1 MATVLVIDDQTAS
14 RQQLAELAHG
24 FDTLIQVEAFASPH
38 DALRWLGWHPADLV
52 LVDCGLAGIDGIDFI
67 RRLRALPGCTHLP
80 VVIVTAQEQREAR
93 YAALDAGA
101 TDSLIRPVDALE
113 CRVRCR
119 NLLTQYEQHR
129 IIRDRARWL
138 ERQVNEAVG
147 AIRVREQET
156 LLRLAKCG
164 EYRDEITGNHVIRMA
179 KYARLIAEG
188 LDLTRDECD
197 VIELAAP
204 MHDIGKI
211 GIPDEILLKPGRL
224 PEHEFAIMKRHT
236 LIGYEILKDS
246 PSPYLQMGAVIAL
259 AHHECFNGSGYPYGL
274 RGDAIP
280 LAARIVAVADVYD
293 ALTSARPY
301 KRPWAAEDA
310 IAFMDRM
317 RGRHFDP
324 ECLDVFQLQMDRV
337 VKIQNLLRDPP
348 DLHATPAGRDAPAQS
363 YTA

>member
-1 MATVLVIDDQTAS
+1 MGTVLVIDDQFAS
-14 RQQLAELAHG
+14 RQMLAELAHS
-24 FDTLIQVEAFASPH
+24 FDSQIQVEAFASPH
-38 DALRWLGWHPADLV
+38 DALRWLGWHSADLV
-52 LVDCGLAGIDGIDFI
+52 LVDYDMPDLNGVEFV
-67 RRLRALPGCTHLP
+67 RRVRALPSCTHLP
-80 VVIVTAQEQREAR
+80 LVIVTTQDERDAR

-101 TDSLIRPVDALE
+101 SDSLIRPVDHVE

-138 ERQVNEAVG
+138 EKQVSEAVG
-147 AIRVREQET
+147 AIRVREHET

-164 EYRDEITGNHVIRMA
+164 EYRDEVTGNHVIRMA

-188 LDLTRDECD
+188 MGMAKDECD

-211 GIPDEILLKPGRL
+211 GIPDHILLKPSRL
-224 PEHEFAIMKRHT
+224 PDHEFEIMKRHT

-259 AHHECFNGSGYPYGL
+259 GHHEYFNGTGYPHGL
-274 RGDAIP
+274 QREEIP
-280 LAARIVAVADVYD
+280 LPARIVAVADVYD

-301 KRPWAAEDA
+301 KRPWSPNDA
-310 IAFMDRM
+310 IEFMDRM

-324 ECLDVFQLQMDRV
+324 RCLEVFQDQMDKV
-337 VKIQNLLRDPP
+337 VKIQYLLRDPP
-348 DLHATPAGRDAPAQS
+348 GAEVAAQLS
-363 YTA
+363 SDTA

>member
-1 MATVLVIDDQTAS
+1 M
-14 RQQLAELAHG
+14 RN
-24 FDTLIQVEAFASPH
+24 
-38 DALRWLGWHPADLV
+38 LRV
-52 LVDCGLAGIDGIDFI
+52 
-67 RRLRALPGCTHLP
+67 LPGCEHLP
-80 VVIVTAQEQREAR
+80 VVIVASQDQRDER
-93 YAALDAGA
+93 YAALEAGA
-101 TDSLIRPVDALE
+101 TDSLLRPVDHVE

-129 IIRDRARWL
+129 IIQDRARWL
-138 ERQVNEAVG
+138 EKQVSEAVG

-188 LDLTRDECD
+188 LGLTKEECD

-211 GIPDEILLKPGRL
+211 GIPDDILLKPSRL
-224 PEHEFAIMKRHT
+224 PPNEFEIMKQHT

-246 PSPYLQMGAVIAL
+246 PSQYLQMGAVIAL

-274 RGDAIP
+274 QGEEIP
-280 LAARIVAVADVYD
+280 LPARIVAIADVYD

-301 KRPWAAEDA
+301 KQPWSPQDA
-310 IAFMDRM
+310 NRFMDRM

-324 ECLDVFQLQMDRV
+324 TCLDIFQKQMDRV
-337 VKIQNLLRDPP
+337 IKIQYLLRDPEP
-348 DLHATPAGRDAPAQS
+348 RDPYEQHTD
-363 YTA
+363 TA

>member
-1 MATVLVIDDQTAS
+1 MATVLVIDDQFSS
-14 RQQLAELAHG
+14 RQRLAELAHDLEP
-24 FDTLIQVEAFASPH
+24 FIQVEAFASPH
-38 DALRWLGWHPADLV
+38 DALRWLGWHAADLV
-52 LVDCGLAGIDGIDFI
+52 LVDYDTPDLDGVEFI
-67 RRLRALPGCTHLP
+67 RRLRILPGCTQMP
-80 VVIVTAQEQREAR
+80 VVIVTAQEERQAR
-93 YAALDAGA
+93 YAALEAGA
-101 TDSLIRPVDALE
+101 TDSLTRPVDALE

-129 IIRDRARWL
+129 IIQDRARWL
-138 ERQVNEAVG
+138 EKQVNEAVC

-188 LDLTRDECD
+188 LGLSKDECD

-211 GIPDEILLKPGRL
+211 GIPDDILLKPGRL
-224 PEHEFAIMKRHT
+224 PDAEFDIMKRHT

-246 PSPYLQMGAVIAL
+246 PSQYLQMGAVIAL
-259 AHHECFNGSGYPYGL
+259 GHHECFNGSGYPHGL
-274 RGDAIP
+274 RGEEIP

-301 KRPWAAEDA
+301 KRPWSSQDA
-310 IAFMDRM
+310 FNFMDRM

-324 ECLDVFQLQMDRV
+324 LCLDVFQEQMERV
-337 VKIQNLLRDPP
+337 IRIQTLLRDQPSAEVTQ
-348 DLHATPAGRDAPAQS
+348 LHSETG
-363 YTA
+363 

>member
-1 MATVLVIDDQTAS
+1 MGTILVIDDHFSS
-14 RQQLAELAHG
+14 RQTLAELAHS
-24 FDTLIQVEAFASPH
+24 FDQQIQVEAFSSPH
-38 DALRWLGWHPADLV
+38 DALRWLGWHSADLV
-52 LVDCGLAGIDGIDFI
+52 LVDYDMPDLNGIEFI
-67 RRLRALPGCTHLP
+67 RRVRTLPSCAHLP
-80 VVIVTAQEQREAR
+80 MVIVTAQEERDAR
-93 YAALDAGA
+93 YQALEAGA
-101 TDSLIRPVDALE
+101 SDSLILPVDHVE

-129 IIRDRARWL
+129 IIQDRARWL
-138 ERQVNEAVG
+138 ERQVSEAVG

-164 EYRDEITGNHVIRMA
+164 EYRDEVTGNHVVRMA

-188 LDLTRDECD
+188 LGLGKGECD

-211 GIPDEILLKPGRL
+211 GIPDHILLKPSRL
-224 PEHEFAIMKRHT
+224 PENEFEIMKRHT

-246 PSPYLQMGAVIAL
+246 PSQYLQMGAVIAL

-274 RGDAIP
+274 KGEEIP
-280 LAARIVAVADVYD
+280 LEARIVAVADVYD

-301 KRPWAAEDA
+301 KRPWSSNDA
-310 IAFMDRM
+310 IQFMERM

-324 ECLDVFQLQMDRV
+324 LCLDIFHEQMDKV
-337 VKIQNLLRDPP
+337 VKIQYLLRDPP
-348 DLHATPAGRDAPAQS
+348 ISESGAATVQLFSD
-363 YTA
+363 TA

>member
-1 MATVLVIDDQTAS
+1 M
-14 RQQLAELAHG
+14 LAELAHS
-24 FDTLIQVEAFASPH
+24 FDSQIQVEAFSSPH

-52 LVDCGLAGIDGIDFI
+52 LVDYDMPDLNGVDFI
-67 RRLRALPGCTHLP
+67 RRVRTISSCSHLP
-80 VVIVTAQEQREAR
+80 VVIVTAQDERDAR
-93 YAALDAGA
+93 YAALEAGA
-101 TDSLIRPVDALE
+101 TDSLTRPVDHFE

-129 IIRDRARWL
+129 IIQDRARWL
-138 ERQVNEAVG
+138 EKQVTEAVG

-179 KYARLIAEG
+179 KYSRLIAEG
-188 LDLTRDECD
+188 MGLTKDECD

-211 GIPDEILLKPGRL
+211 GIPDHILLKPGRL
-224 PEHEFAIMKRHT
+224 PENEFAVMKQHT

-246 PSPYLQMGAVIAL
+246 PSQYLQMGAVIAL
-259 AHHECFNGSGYPYGL
+259 THHECFNGSGYPHGL
-274 RGDAIP
+274 KGEDIP

-301 KRPWAAEDA
+301 KRPWSSNDS
-310 IAFMDRM
+310 IQFMDRM

-324 ECLDVFQLQMDRV
+324 RCLDVFQDQMDKV
-337 VKIQNLLRDPP
+337 LKIQHLLRDPSGP
-348 DLHATPAGRDAPAQS
+348 ETSQLHSD
-363 YTA
+363 TA